1 MRGLREQGVNEKDI
15 DHSIVKRVQQGDIA
29 AFESLVAKYRRKIM
43 RLVTRFVPHG
53 DEADDV
59 AQDAFIKAYR
69 ALPNFRLESSFYTWL
84 YRIAINTAKNHL
96 MTSDRTGLGHLS
108 REDADPAQL
117 EESERALQDFNTPES
132 ALMNKQIEQTLS
144 DALAFLSEERRM
156 AIMLCEIEGLSYR
169 EIAQIMQCPVGTV
182 RSRISRAREVIAQKL
197 RPVLGASHDASE

>member
-1 MRGLREQGVNEKDI
+1 VNEKDI

-43 RLVTRFVPHG
+43 RLVTRFVHHG

-96 MTSDRTGLGHLS
+96 MTSDRVGLGQLS

-132 ALMNKQIEQTLS
+132 ALMNKQIEQTLK

-169 EIAQIMQCPVGTV
+169 EIAHIMQCPVGTV
-182 RSRISRAREVIAQKL
+182 RSRISRAREVIAQRL
-197 RPVLGASHDASE
+197 RPILGASRDSSG